1 MVSKSIN
8 YSIWDVID
16 NGSHIST
23 KFEIEIAIPC
33 HAPKPA
39 PRAWQSFHTSSPKTQ
54 SGNNTN
60 IHIVIEKLPIT
71 KFLFRVVE

>member
-1 MVSKSIN
+1 MTWFQKSIN

-16 NGSHIST
+16 NGSHISI

-39 PRAWQSFHTSSPKTQ
+39 PRA
-54 SGNNTN
+54 
-60 IHIVIEKLPIT
+60 
-71 KFLFRVVE
+71 